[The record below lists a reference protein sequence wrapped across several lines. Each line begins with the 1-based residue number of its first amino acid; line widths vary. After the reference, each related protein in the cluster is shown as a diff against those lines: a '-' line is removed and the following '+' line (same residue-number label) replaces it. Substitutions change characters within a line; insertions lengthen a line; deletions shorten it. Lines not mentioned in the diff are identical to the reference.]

1 MKKKRKAAAWL
12 VHLYTASGGLIG
24 IFALFEAAQGHVQ
37 QAFLLLVLTMLIDS
51 TDGLLA
57 RRVRVSEALPNFSGA
72 EVDNLVD
79 FLTYVWVPVF
89 IMGSQNLLPNMVW
102 LIVPVLAAL
111 YAYGQVN
118 MKTADAF
125 FLGFP
130 SYWNIIALYLYWLR
144 PEPVVA
150 VLLVVIP
157 AVLTVIPTRYLYP
170 SKNQLL
176 RRTSW
181 SLILLWF
188 VMIIYLL
195 LQPQP
200 DKNLIYLSLLCPL
213 YYMIASFYMDRRIRR
228 RLRQAARNSVPEPSS
243 SQHGA

>member
-1 MKKKRKAAAWL
+1 MKKRKTAAWM
-12 VHLYTASGGLIG
+12 VHLYTATGGIIG
-24 IFALFEAAQGHVQ
+24 IFALFEAAQGHVRQ
-37 QAFLLLVLTMLIDS
+37 SFLLLVLTMLIDS

-57 RRVRVSEALPNFSGA
+57 RRLRVRDVLPNFSGA

-89 IMGSQNLLPNMVW
+89 IMGTQNLLPSTVW
-102 LIVPVLAAL
+102 LAVPILAAL

-144 PEPVVA
+144 PAPEIA
-150 VLLVVIP
+150 VLMVVIP
-157 AVLTVIPTRYLYP
+157 AVLTAIPTRYLYP

-188 VMIIYLL
+188 AVIIYLL
-195 LQPQP
+195 LQEQP
-200 DKNLIYLSLLCPL
+200 DRNPITLSLLCPL
-213 YYMIASFYMDRRIRR
+213 YYMAASFYVDRRIRR
-228 RLRQAARNSVPEPSS
+228 RLRQAALNSVSESS
-243 SQHGA
+243 SWQSGT

>member
-1 MKKKRKAAAWL
+1 MKKQKAAAWM
-12 VHLYTASGGLIG
+12 VHLYTATGGIIG
-24 IFALFEAAQGHVQ
+24 IFALFEAAQGHVR

-57 RRVRVSEALPNFSGA
+57 RRIRVSDVLPNFSGA

-89 IMGSQNLLPNMVW
+89 IMGTQNLLPNTIW
-102 LIVPVLAAL
+102 LAVPILAAL

-130 SYWNIIALYLYWLR
+130 SYWNIVALYLYWLR
-144 PEPVVA
+144 PEPVIA
-150 VLLVVIP
+150 VLMVVIP
-157 AVLTVIPTRYLYP
+157 AVLTAIPTRYLYP

-188 VMIIYLL
+188 GIIIYLL
-195 LQPQP
+195 LQEQP
-200 DKNLIYLSLLCPL
+200 DLNLVLLSLLCPI
-213 YYMIASFYMDRRIRR
+213 YYMVASFYMDRRIRR
-228 RLRQAARNSVPEPSS
+228 RLRQAAINSVPESS
-243 SQHGA
+243 SWQGGA